1 MTSQLRYAV
10 TLKNNRLA
18 QIKSS
23 ISTSGLLSLYTGT
36 QPTNPDT
43 ALSGNTLLAT
53 LTCSSTFAPAPSGGV
68 LTANTITSANAV
80 ATGTATWGTLTTSG
94 ATRVVD
100 YSVGTS
106 GADLNLNTTSIVT
119 GAAISVT
126 SLTIT
131 SGN

>member
-18 QIKSS
+18 QITSS